1 MRIQFEYDILSKNI
15 VDLSVTAFNRQDAK
29 DSTETIDLIQKGDL
43 VIRDLGYM
51 HISVLNRISGNKAAS
66 YVSRLDPRT
75 MVYEKINDKYER
87 IDFGKLREEMMKNKI
102 TIMEK
107 TVYLGEDHSHY
118 CRLTINTLP
127 PEIEEQRLRKIR
139 QDRKRNGS
147 GEPTKELK
155 ERSRLIL
162 IITNDIGIK
171 KEHLYSLY
179 MVRWQIEL
187 VFKTWKSVCGIS
199 SIKKVNRFRVECYI
213 YGKLL
218 LILLAWKIFQP
229 LMNYAYN
236 YLNKKKISY
245 YKLMKTIVKR
255 IKELS
260 DILVLKTADMKAYL
274 KSLVATMQKNRL
286 EVKKGDKFCMDVI
299 AASITI
305 EKSIV

>member
-1 MRIQFEYDILSKNI
+1 
-15 VDLSVTAFNRQDAK
+15 
-29 DSTETIDLIQKGDL
+29 
-43 VIRDLGYM
+43 
-51 HISVLNRISGNKAAS
+51 
-66 YVSRLDPRT
+66 
-75 MVYEKINDKYER
+75 
-87 IDFGKLREEMMKNKI
+87 MMKNKI
-102 TIMEK
+102 TITEK
-107 TVYLGEDHSHY
+107 TVYLGEDHSHC

-139 QDRKRNGS
+139 QDWKRNGS
-147 GEPTKELK
+147 REPTKELK

-187 VFKTWKSVCGIS
+187 VFKTWKSVCDIS

-218 LILLAWKIFQP
+218 LMLQAWKIFQP

-236 YLNKKKISY
+236 YLSKKISY

-260 DILVLKTADMKAYL
+260 DILVLKTADMNAYL
-274 KSLVATMQKNRL
+274 KSLIATMQKNRL
-286 EVKKGDKFCMDVI
+286 EIKKGDNFCMDVI
-299 AASITI
+299 ALSITI
-305 EKSIV
+305 KKINCLRILA